1 MEAEA
6 ATVEAEAAT
15 VEAEAATVEAE
26 AATVEAVVGMVE
38 ASVEASVVGMVEAS
52 VVAVILA
59 LVGGMAI
66 GRKAKKPWIGSAI
79 IGADWAVSF
88 GINQSGLVTHGNR
101 AFPEPV
107 KTGLTPSS
115 LSGNGRDDWT

>member
-1 MEAEA
+1 M
-6 ATVEAEAAT
+6 EAEAAT

-26 AATVEAVVGMVE
+26 AATVEAVVGM
-38 ASVEASVVGMVEAS
+38 VEASVVGMVEAS